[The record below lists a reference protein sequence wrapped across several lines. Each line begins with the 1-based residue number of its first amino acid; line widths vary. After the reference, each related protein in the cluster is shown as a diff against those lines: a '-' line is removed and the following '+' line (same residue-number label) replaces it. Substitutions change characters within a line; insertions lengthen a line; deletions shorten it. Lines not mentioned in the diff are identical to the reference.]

1 MSVRIV
7 AEAAQGYE
15 GKLDYCHLY
24 VKAAAKAGADA
35 VKFQVVYADDI
46 CEPGHVH
53 YGIFTSLE
61 MSVEQWQEV
70 KDHADKLG
78 ITFVAD
84 IFGERSLRIVEKIRP
99 QGIKIHTTDFFN
111 RDLVKASFAI
121 ADRVFVSTGGAA
133 AGEIDEIV
141 EQIDGWGGRKRLVL
155 LCGFQA
161 EPTPIDRSGLSKIQ
175 VLRARFPDIEIGY
188 LDHTAGD
195 SPDRIQV
202 SAMAMALGAAWIE
215 KHITLSRYLEIE
227 DYISA
232 LEPDEFAEY
241 VAAMQRLGTAIGRPD
256 LDLTD
261 EERVYRDKAMK
272 KVLAARPLKAGSKV
286 RAEDLRL
293 IRSPR
298 IPAGAGVHD
307 PRLCIGRRLA
317 KDVAAEAPIL
327 MDCLE

>member
-46 CEPGHVH
+46 CEPGHIH
-53 YGIFTSLE
+53 YGIFKSLE
-61 MSVEQWQEV
+61 MPVEQWQAV

-84 IFGERSLRIVEKIRP
+84 IFGERSLRIVEQIRP
-99 QGIKIHTTDFFN
+99 RGIKIHTTDFFN
-111 RDLVKASFAI
+111 RDLVKAAFGI

-133 AGEIDEIV
+133 AAEIDELV
-141 EQIDGWGGRKRLVL
+141 AQIEGWDGRKRLVL

-175 VLRARFPDIEIGY
+175 ALGTRFPDIEIGY

-195 SPDRIQV
+195 SPDRIQI
-202 SAMAMALGAAWIE
+202 SAMAMAMGAAWIE

-241 VAAMQRLGTAIGRPD
+241 IGAMKRLGTAIGRGD
-256 LDLTD
+256 LQLTD
-261 EERVYRDKAMK
+261 EERTYRDKAMK
-272 KVLAARPLKAGSKV
+272 KVLAARPLKAGTRLQAS
-286 RAEDLRL
+286 DLKL

-298 IPAGAGVHD
+298 IPAGTGVHD
-307 PRLCIGRRLA
+307 PRLCIGRRIVR
-317 KDVAAEAPIL
+317 DVALEAPL
-327 MDCLE
+327 LADCFE